1 MPFRPG
7 PVTFGLFMVFA
18 PPAGNTVSNHSGK
31 NWQRRGSHTL
41 SHMLTALHTLIYS
54 DDPEAT
60 RAFFRDVLGWP
71 YVESA
76 PGWLI
81 FKTGPSELGV
91 HPTSGTQE
99 GHDYSYPL
107 QHKVSLMCDDIEATV
122 AELEA
127 RGAEFS
133 GPPEDTGFG
142 IAAHLKLP
150 GAGEIMLYEPR
161 HPEAHS
167 L

>member
-1 MPFRPG
+1 
-7 PVTFGLFMVFA
+7 
-18 PPAGNTVSNHSGK
+18 
-31 NWQRRGSHTL
+31 
-41 SHMLTALHTLIYS
+41 MLKAVHTLIYS

-60 RAFFRDVLGWP
+60 RSFLRDVLGWP
-71 YVESA
+71 YVEDPASE

-91 HPTSGTQE
+91 HPTSGTHEGQE
-99 GHDYSYPL
+99 FSYPR
-107 QHKVSLMCDDIEATV
+107 HHSIALMCDDIEATM
-122 AELEA
+122 AELES

-133 GPPEDTGFG
+133 AAPEDAGFG
-142 IAAHLKLP
+142 VGTKLKLP
-150 GAGEIMLYEPR
+150 GAGEILLYEPR